1 MKAVILARVST
12 EMQEDGFSLD
22 AQLDRLRRYCER
34 HNLDIIQE
42 YNITESSTK
51 GKRPQFNEMLTFVK
65 KQRERIA
72 VVVDAVDRLQ
82 RSFKETP
89 ILNDLIEQGKIELHF
104 LREAMVVNDRTKNT
118 QKVMWDMCVLMAKA
132 YVGALADNVK
142 RAEEKM
148 LKEGLLAG
156 PAPIGYLNTR
166 DENGKKTIIIDP
178 DRGHFIKKLFEEYS
192 TGLFSMDEL
201 VKKSKSWGLRNKTTA
216 HNPISKSQFAN
227 ILQNPFYYGVMY
239 YNKEYHPHCYEK
251 LISKELFDKCTEV
264 RTGKFKRT
272 SKHTKEPY
280 IFRGLV
286 RCKHCGC
293 LLSPYTKKDK
303 YVYLRHTDLKNCEHC
318 NNVSEKVLLKD
329 VEKSL
334 SSIHFDD
341 DLKAALAVRLKK
353 QYEATHGNTY
363 YQLEKNRNEL
373 ADVEENQKKLLDL
386 LISGTVPAEVYRSK
400 NAEYETA
407 KIELQAK
414 IEKLQMPDTSV
425 ERAIDKV
432 LNFSQNSFAIFKSS
446 QIEEKRRILNIVFAN
461 FFMDGKN
468 PEISMRKN
476 FKLLSKIGAC
486 EDWCSGEDS
495 NFHCLRQHAPEA
507 CASTNFA
514 TRASITDIL
523 LSHFKINCK
532 HLFQKIIKIS
542 IRI

>member
-12 EMQEDGFSLD
+12 EMQQDGFSLD
-22 AQLDRLRRYCER
+22 AQLDRLRNYCSIKGLE
-34 HNLDIIQE
+34 IAKE
-42 YNITESSTK
+42 FTVVESSFH
-51 GKRPQFNEMLTFVK
+51 GKRTKFYEVVNYIKRQSKLTALVVDTVDRVQRTFNEFPMLLELVKREKLALHFFKEGLVIDKNFKSSDLAMWQIQIMAANMFVNATRDHVK
-65 KQRERIA
+65 KSE
-72 VVVDAVDRLQ
+72 
-82 RSFKETP
+82 
-89 ILNDLIEQGKIELHF
+89 EL
-104 LREAMVVNDRTKNT
+104 
-118 QKVMWDMCVLMAKA
+118 
-132 YVGALADNVK
+132 
-142 RAEEKM
+142 M
-148 LKEGLLAG
+148 LKEGLLPG
-156 PAPIGYLNTR
+156 PAPIGYLNTK
-166 DENGKKTIIIDP
+166 DESGKKTVIIDP
-178 DRGHFIKKLFEEYS
+178 DRGPLIKKLFEEYA

-201 VKKSKSWGLRNKTTA
+201 VKKSKGWGLRNRKSG
-216 HNPISKSQFAN
+216 NPISKSQFAN

-329 VEKSL
+329 VEKHL

-341 DLKAALAVRLKK
+341 DLKSALAIRLKK

-386 LISGTVPAEVYRSK
+386 LIAGTVPADVYRSK

-407 KIELQAK
+407 KIELQVK
-414 IEKLQMPDTSV
+414 IEKLQTPDTSV

-461 FFMDGKN
+461 FLMDGKN

>member
-22 AQLDRLRRYCER
+22 AQLDRLRNYCLNR
-34 HNLDIIQE
+34 NLE
-42 YNITESSTK
+42 VLKEFTFVESSFK
-51 GKRPQFNEMLTFVK
+51 GKRTKFYEAINFVK
-65 KQRERIA
+65 KISGKTA
-72 VVVDAVDRLQ
+72 IVVDTVDRLQ
-82 RSFKETP
+82 RSFNEFPLLTE
-89 ILNDLIEQGKIELHF
+89 LVNQEKIELHF
-104 LREAMVVNDRTKNT
+104 YKENLIISKNSKSSDLAMWQMQILSANMYVNSTR
-118 QKVMWDMCVLMAKA
+118 
-132 YVGALADNVK
+132 DNVK
-142 RAEEKM
+142 RSEEKM
-148 LKEGLLAG
+148 LKEGLLPG
-156 PAPIGYLNTR
+156 PAPIGYLNVR
-166 DENGKKTIIIDP
+166 DEKGKKTIIIDP
-178 DRGHFIKKLFEEYS
+178 DRGPLVKKLFEEYA

-201 VKKSKSWGLRNKTTA
+201 VKKSKQWGLKNRKSG
-216 HNPISKSQFAN
+216 NPITKAQFAD

-239 YNKEYHPHCYEK
+239 YNKSYFPHIYEK
-251 LISKELFDKCTEV
+251 LISKELFDKCTEI

-303 YVYLRHTDLKNCEHC
+303 YVYLRHTDLKHCEHC
-318 NNVSEKVLLKD
+318 NNISEKVLLKD
-329 VEKSL
+329 VEKHL

-341 DLKAALAVRLKK
+341 DLKSALAIRLKK

-373 ADVEENQKKLLDL
+373 ADVEKNQKKLLDL
-386 LISGTVPAEVYRSK
+386 LIAGTVPAEVYRSK

-476 FKLLSKIGAC
+476 FSLLSNLGGCK
-486 EDWCSGEDS
+486 DWCPGEDS

-523 LSHFKINCK
+523 LSYFKINCK